1 MLFQV
6 VPCTM
11 YVSCS
16 VMGLYPVHGHV
27 ISRCS
32 VYNVCEQF
40 RDGIISSTWSC
51 YFTLFRV
58 QCLWAALWWD
68 YIQYMVMLFH
78 VVPCTMSVNC
88 SVMDYIQYMVMLFHV
103 VPCTISVSCPVMDY
117 IQYMV
122 MLFHVVPCT
131 MSVSCTVMGLYP
143 VHGHVISRCSVYTVC
158 ELLRDGIISS
168 TWSCYFTLF
177 RVMSVSCSVITF
189 SSTRCYITFNH
200 VHSLCAVS
208 LYFYFNM
215 CDSLCVIF
223 FLSLFLST
231 AILNVIVA
239 NVWTL
244 D

>member
-1 MLFQV
+1 MLFHV

-11 YVSCS
+11 SVNCS

-27 ISRCS
+27 ILRCS
-32 VYNVCEQF
+32 VYNVCELLC
-40 RDGIISSTWSC
+40 DGIISSTWSC

-58 QCLWAALWWD
+58 QCLWTALWWIISSTWSCYFTLFRVQFLWAALWWIISSTWSC
-68 YIQYMVMLFH
+68 YFTLFR
-78 VVPCTMSVNC
+78 V
-88 SVMDYIQYMVMLFHV
+88 
-103 VPCTISVSCPVMDY
+103 
-117 IQYMV
+117 
-122 MLFHVVPCT
+122 